1 MDKSIGVPSIA
12 SKSSI
17 GSKDEEDEVGAG
29 TADGASVLMFV
40 EGNEEDCHADDE
52 DKEEV
57 KEVVT
62 SS

>member
-1 MDKSIGVPSIA
+1 MGAPSIA

-17 GSKDEEDEVGAG
+17 VKDEEDVGAG

-52 DKEEV
+52 DEDEEV